1 MLVLFLYVGLDFG
14 NVFSKCVF
22 GVSIKLQ
29 NSVIDLEGREMH
41 VQLHLF
47 VRYFSLKRI
56 SSP

>member
-41 VQLHLF
+41 VQLH
-47 VRYFSLKRI
+47 
-56 SSP
+56 